1 MTTKKDIF
9 IYIIIALSIFLIT
22 FVVATTNPISP
33 DIKNNYK
40 PIKQLTMNIYTPTW
54 TVNYT
59 SINTINITV
68 SDLLFEWAE
77 EANITIE
84 RDFFSGYESYLITGI
99 NGSVNGEN
107 ELYWQFYVNGEY
119 STLGS
124 SNFYLKNNDVVEWRF
139 ETSPW

>member
-9 IYIIIALSIFLIT
+9 IYIIIALSICLIT
-22 FVVATTNPISP
+22 FVVATTNPFSP
-33 DIKNNYK
+33 DNKNNYK
-40 PIKQLTMNIYTPTW
+40 PIKQLTMSIYTPTW
-54 TVNYT
+54 TVTYT
-59 SINTINITV
+59 SINTTNITV
-68 SDLLFEWAE
+68 SDLLFEWAK

-84 RDFFSGYESYLITGI
+84 RDFFSGYDSYLITGI